1 LFAGQAAVQQLGPAF
16 YSRDTMADSFYWHD
30 YETWGAVPAQDR
42 PCQFAGQ
49 RTDADLNPIGEPLV
63 LFSRPADDVLP
74 QPDACLVTGI
84 TPQRAAR
91 EGVPEAEFALALQRQ
106 LAESDTCGVGYNSLR
121 FDDEVTRHLLYRNL
135 LDPYA
140 HAYRNGNSRWDL
152 IDALRLAHAL
162 RPDGIQWPEREPGVT
177 SFKLGDLTAANGIPH
192 AGAHDA
198 LADVRATIDMAR
210 LLKQAQPRLFDYALR
225 LRKSDSVRTLLNKG
239 QVLLHVSQRY
249 PAAQGC
255 IAPVLAVGTHPENPK
270 QRLCFDLRQDPALL
284 LDLSA
289 DEIRKRLF
297 TPAAELPEGVE
308 RLAIKGVKINA
319 SPMLAPLG
327 TLSDAAAERWGID
340 RLRVATHAARVAAAS
355 EQIAAKLREV
365 YLGQQRPQPTDP
377 DQMLYTGGFF
387 SDADRRR
394 MEQLHALP
402 ARELAEARPR
412 FDDPRLPTL
421 LFRMRA
427 RSWPET
433 LTEAEREDWDAWR
446 FERLTD
452 PDAGGSLTI
461 DGFEQRLAELRHE
474 HAADSSILNLL
485 DQLEDWAQLVMDAG
499 G

>member
-1 LFAGQAAVQQLGPAF
+1 
-16 YSRDTMADSFYWHD
+16 MADSFYWHD

-49 RTDADLNPIGEPLV
+49 RTDVDLNPIGDPLV
-63 LFSRPADDVLP
+63 LFSRPADDLLP
-74 QPDACLVTGI
+74 RPDACLVTGI

-91 EGVPEAEFALALQRQ
+91 EGVPEAEFALSIQRE
-106 LAESDTCGVGYNSLR
+106 LGAPGTCGVGFNSLR
-121 FDDEVTRHLLYRNL
+121 FDDEVTRYLFYRNL

-140 HAYRNGNSRWDL
+140 HAHRNGNSRWDL

-162 RPDGIQWPEREPGVT
+162 RPDGIAWPEREPGVT

-198 LADVRATIDMAR
+198 LADVRATIAMAR
-210 LLKQAQPRLFDYALR
+210 LLKQAQPRLFDYALT
-225 LRKSDSVRTLLNKG
+225 LRETDSVLKLLDKG

-255 IAPVLAVGTHPENPK
+255 IAPVLIVGTHPDNTK

-289 DEIRKRLF
+289 DEIRERLF
-297 TPAAELPEGVE
+297 TASDALPEGVE
-308 RLAIKGVKINA
+308 RIAIKGIKINA
-319 SPMLAPLG
+319 SPMLAPLN
-327 TLSDAAAERWGID
+327 TLNDAAAERWGID
-340 RLRVATHAARVAAAS
+340 RQRIAAHAAQVAAAS
-355 EQIAAKLREV
+355 REIATKLHAV
-365 YLGQQRPQPTDP
+365 YLAQPRPRPTDP
-377 DQMLYTGGFF
+377 DLMLYSGGFF

-394 MEQLHALP
+394 MERLHQRP
-402 ARELAEARPR
+402 PQELVQARPR
-412 FDDPRLPTL
+412 FDDPRLDTL

-427 RSWPET
+427 RSWPDT
-433 LTEAEREDWDAWR
+433 LSEGEREDWDAWR

-452 PDAGGSLTI
+452 PDAGASLTI

-474 HAADSSILNLL
+474 HAAAPSILNLL
-485 DQLEDWAQLVMDAG
+485 DQLEAWAQQVMDAG
-499 G
+499 D

>member
-1 LFAGQAAVQQLGPAF
+1 
-16 YSRDTMADSFYWHD
+16 MADSFYWHD
-30 YETWGAVPAQDR
+30 YETWGAVPARDR

-49 RTDADLNPIGEPLV
+49 RTDAHLNPIGKPLV
-63 LFSRPADDVLP
+63 LFSRPADDLLP

-91 EGVPEAEFALALQRQ
+91 EGVPEAEFALAIQRE
-106 LAESDTCGVGYNSLR
+106 LAEPDTCGVGFNSLR

-140 HAYRNGNSRWDL
+140 HAHRNRNSRWDL
-152 IDALRLAHAL
+152 IDTLRLAHAL

-177 SFKLGDLTAANGIPH
+177 SFKLADLTAANGIPH

-210 LLKQAQPRLFDYALR
+210 LLKQAQPRLFDYALT
-225 LRKSDSVRTLLNKG
+225 LRRSDSVRKLLDKG
-239 QVLLHVSQRY
+239 QILLHVSQRY
-249 PAAQGC
+249 PAAHGC
-255 IAPVLAVGTHPENPK
+255 IAPVLVVGTHPANPK

-289 DEIRKRLF
+289 EEIRERLF
-297 TPAAELPEGVE
+297 TPADELPEGTE
-308 RLAIKGVKINA
+308 RVAIKGVKINA

-327 TLSDAAAERWGID
+327 TLNEAAVERWGID
-340 RLRVATHAARVAAAS
+340 RQEIAIHAARIDAAS
-355 EQIAAKLREV
+355 EQIAGKLHEV

-377 DQMLYTGGFF
+377 DLMLYTGGFF
-387 SDADRRR
+387 SDADRQR

-402 ARELAEARPR
+402 PRELADVQPR
-412 FDDPRLPTL
+412 FDDPRLLTL

-433 LTEAEREDWDAWR
+433 LTESEREDWDAWR

-461 DGFEQRLAELRHE
+461 DGFEQRIAELRHE
-474 HAADSSILNLL
+474 HAGNQSTLDLL
-485 DQLEDWAQLVMDAG
+485 DELEDWAQQVMDAG